1 MRDLPNILTFSR
13 MAMLPVIIGLFFI
26 HEAWAAWTA
35 LGLYT
40 LACITDF
47 LDGYL
52 ARTMKTES
60 ALGKFLDPISDKIF
74 IGSLLLTLAAFG
86 RLHDLWIVPAII
98 ILMREFLISGL
109 REFLGP
115 QNVRIPTSRLA
126 KWKTTVQMVTL
137 GFLVVGDYGDVILP
151 HTLEIGQWGLAA
163 AAALTVFTGWE
174 YLRTGI
180 KHIR

>member
-1 MRDLPNILTFSR
+1 MRDLPNILTVSR
-13 MAMLPVIIGLFFI
+13 MLMLPVIIGLFFVPG
-26 HEAWAAWTA
+26 AWAAWTA

-47 LDGYL
+47 LDGYI
-52 ARTMKTES
+52 ARTMNVES
-60 ALGKFLDPISDKIF
+60 AVGKFLDPISDKIF
-74 IGSLLLTLAAFG
+74 IGSLLLTLAAFD
-86 RLHDLWIVPAII
+86 RLHDFWIVPAII
-98 ILMREFLISGL
+98 ILGREFLISGL

-115 QNVRIPTSRLA
+115 QNVSIPTSKLA

-137 GFLVVGDYGDVILP
+137 GFLVVGDYGDIIVP

-163 AAALTVFTGWE
+163 AAALTVFTGWD
-174 YLRTGI
+174 YLRVGI